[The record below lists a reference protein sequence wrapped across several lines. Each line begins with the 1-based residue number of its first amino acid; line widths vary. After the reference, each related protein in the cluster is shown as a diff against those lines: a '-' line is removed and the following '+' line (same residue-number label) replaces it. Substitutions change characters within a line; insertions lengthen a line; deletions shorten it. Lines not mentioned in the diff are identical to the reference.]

1 MTDNKDINFIID
13 HIDPLGQGVYKND
26 ETIYF
31 IPKTLPG
38 ESGNAKIY
46 RSKKKIKFAKLEKLN
61 KKSSDRI
68 EPQCEHY
75 KNCNGCHF
83 LHTDYDNEIK
93 IKEIAL
99 TRMASFDFD
108 IDKIYVHPAPRR
120 FNYRNRIQLHY
131 DRNLNEIGF
140 INPQTKKIIAT
151 PHCLMPQ
158 EDLAQSYKEF
168 LKNWQT
174 LAPHR
179 PKGHVEL
186 YVKNNKLNITWN
198 ERYADSGFT
207 QVFKEMN
214 DKLKEL
220 VEAKLDTKD
229 KALDLFG
236 GDGNL
241 SDKLSQKTVID
252 YYSDMSTDEYKV
264 HLDLYKEKAY
274 EKLDDKLDIDTM
286 IIDPPRKGFP
296 LMDSWVKKYKPKKII
311 YVSCHSQTMFR
322 DLKAIKSSYSL
333 EELHLLDLFPST
345 YHFESM
351 AVLKRNKT

>member
-1 MTDNKDINFIID
+1 MTDNNEVKFLID
-13 HIDPLGQGVYKND
+13 HIDPLGQGVFKKD
-26 ETIYF
+26 EIIYF
-31 IPKTLPG
+31 IPKTLPT

-46 RSKKKIKFAKLEKLN
+46 RSKKKIKFAKLDSLDH
-61 KKSSDRI
+61 KSPQRI
-68 EPQCEHY
+68 ESQCEHY
-75 KNCNGCHF
+75 NDCNGCHF
-83 LHTDYDNEIK
+83 LHTNYENEIK
-93 IKEIAL
+93 IKEMAL
-99 TRMASFDFD
+99 TRMASFDFEL
-108 IDKIYVHPAPRR
+108 DKVYVHPAPRR
-120 FNYRNRIQLHY
+120 FHYRNRIQLHY
-131 DRNLNEIGF
+131 DKNLNEIGF
-140 INPQTKKIIAT
+140 INPQTKRIIAV
-151 PHCLMPQ
+151 PNCLMPQ
-158 EDLAQSYKEF
+158 EDLAKSLREF
-168 LKNWQT
+168 LKDWKSI
-174 LAPHR
+174 APNK

-186 YVKNNKLNITWN
+186 YIKNNQLNITWN

-214 DKLKEL
+214 DKLKAL
-220 VEAKLDTKD
+220 VDSKLSDND

-241 SDKLSQKTVID
+241 SDKLEHKTVID
-252 YYSDMSTDEYKV
+252 YYSDISTHNNKV

-274 EKLDDKLDIDTM
+274 KQLEKDLDINTM

-296 LMDSWVKKYKPKKII
+296 LMESWVKEYAPEKII

-322 DLKAIKSSYSL
+322 DLKAIKSSYDL